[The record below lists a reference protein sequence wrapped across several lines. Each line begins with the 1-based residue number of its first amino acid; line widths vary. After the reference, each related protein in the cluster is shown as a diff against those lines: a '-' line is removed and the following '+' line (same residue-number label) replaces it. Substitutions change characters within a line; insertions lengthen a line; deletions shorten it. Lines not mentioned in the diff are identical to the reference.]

1 MATLSWGYFLK
12 YSQQRWSH
20 GPSKYRSHQRCSIK
34 KDVLT
39 NFTKFTGKH
48 LCQSLFFNKVA
59 GLRPAFLLKKRLW
72 LRCFPMNSV
81 KFLRTPFLQYTSG
94 RLLLQVLKMG
104 SFWVLATPLVSKRRC
119 AAKYFSGISDQQ
131 FQSKRGTKLNST
143 FWRQKKEFLFVSPIF
158 FFNMVSSYCFTPYLY
173 YRVNKSKFI
182 TKDCQNSVSLSSP
195 CPLL

>member
-1 MATLSWGYFLK
+1 MPTLSWGYFLK

-20 GPSKYRSHQRCSIK
+20 GPSKYRSHERCSIK

-39 NFTKFTGKH
+39 SFTKFTGKH
-48 LCQSLFFNKVA
+48 LCQTLFFNKVTC
-59 GLRPAFLLKKRLW
+59 LRPAFLLKKRLC

-119 AAKYFSGISDQQ
+119 AAKYFSGISDQP

-143 FWRQKKEFLFVSPIF
+143 FWLQKKFFCLFHQF
-158 FFNMVSSYCFTPYLY
+158 FFS
-173 YRVNKSKFI
+173 I
-182 TKDCQNSVSLSSP
+182 W
-195 CPLL
+195 

>member
-1 MATLSWGYFLK
+1 MPTLSWGYFLK

-20 GPSKYRSHQRCSIK
+20 GGAIK

-39 NFTKFTGKH
+39 SFTKFTGKH
-48 LCQSLFFNKVA
+48 LCQTLFFNKVTC
-59 GLRPAFLLKKRLW
+59 LRPAFLLKKRLC

-104 SFWVLATPLVSKRRC
+104 SFWVLATPLISKRRC
-119 AAKYFSGISDQQ
+119 TAKYFSGISDQP

-143 FWRQKKEFLFVSPIF
+143 FWRQKKFFLFVSPIF
-158 FFNMVSSYCFTPYLY
+158 FQYG
-173 YRVNKSKFI
+173 KFI
-182 TKDCQNSVSLSSP
+182 LFYTIFTLP
-195 CPLL
+195 CK